1 MDLTRTEF
9 EQMLETTCQSV
20 LNYLFD
26 RVIPPQGRITPKEQQ
41 DNIELTIPQQPTN
54 QSLQELLDEVMFAAE
69 SGRNPRHPGYLQFMP
84 NGGLLH
90 SVLSDIVSKCLN
102 KYTGYYS
109 AAPNL
114 VELECKV
121 IRWLCS
127 IFDFDVDSGAFGIL
141 TTGGTASNLSAVLM
155 ARDKALQPKTFH
167 LGCVYWTKQTHISC
181 IKSCR
186 VAGVAENVR
195 LIPYKPANSNEPFT
209 IDLDELDKQ
218 IQDDHRSNLY
228 PFLIVA
234 NAGSIDTGTID
245 DIQGLSLL
253 AKKYQLWLHAD
264 GAYGACFALVE
275 TVPKSLKSLNL
286 CDSISADLHKSFFLP
301 YGTGFLAVKR
311 KQDLFKTFRND
322 YCDYLV
328 PVDDSNV
335 NFAEL
340 TLEQTREM
348 RGLRVWLPLKL
359 LGSTTFASCMKEKLD
374 LTQYLHGEL

>member
-1 MDLTRTEF
+1 
-9 EQMLETTCQSV
+9 
-20 LNYLFD
+20 
-26 RVIPPQGRITPKEQQ
+26 
-41 DNIELTIPQQPTN
+41 
-54 QSLQELLDEVMFAAE
+54 
-69 SGRNPRHPGYLQFMP
+69 
-84 NGGLLH
+84 
-90 SVLSDIVSKCLN
+90 
-102 KYTGYYS
+102 
-109 AAPNL
+109 
-114 VELECKV
+114 
-121 IRWLCS
+121 
-127 IFDFDVDSGAFGIL
+127 
-141 TTGGTASNLSAVLM
+141 M

-374 LTQYLHGEL
+374 LTQYLHGELKKIPGIVIVSKPVLSIFTFRHIPKILRHLFEKEQRVVQDANVESQLLAHNTQLLSSINSRGRVALYSTKLYLNHDD